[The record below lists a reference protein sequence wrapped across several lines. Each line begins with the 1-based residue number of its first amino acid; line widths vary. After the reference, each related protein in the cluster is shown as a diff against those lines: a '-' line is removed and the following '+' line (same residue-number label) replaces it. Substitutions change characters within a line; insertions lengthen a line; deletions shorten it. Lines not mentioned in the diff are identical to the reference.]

1 MPEVGSWK
9 QRVSGIFCHILL
21 LSTII
26 KFIFQT
32 WNALK
37 EISLQEKQQLSC
49 KCGVL
54 RYTCFC
60 YMCKYI
66 SMNSDVKFTELEK
79 VYLWPAIHILKQI
92 KFVSVTF
99 VKYFLEIEILQSG

>member
-37 EISLQEKQQLSC
+37 EI
-49 KCGVL
+49 
-54 RYTCFC
+54 F
-60 YMCKYI
+60 
-66 SMNSDVKFTELEK
+66 FTGET
-79 VYLWPAIHILKQI
+79 AAFI
-92 KFVSVTF
+92 
-99 VKYFLEIEILQSG
+99 